1 MRFQEVTM
9 NKSGIS
15 NRKPLKTQKTY
26 GCIVPIV
33 ISGQEV
39 LMAHYVPCDSDKI
52 EDIELFF
59 QSDLSFLE
67 RTLFSTNIR
76 KAFILGG
83 EKYAAILIQKYFKR
97 MGIEILEVTHAPQ
110 NDLNGYPRRDIFAF
124 PETCKIYE
132 ISRGRILHQF
142 TY

>member
-1 MRFQEVTM
+1 MKFQEVTM

-15 NRKPLKTQKTY
+15 NRRPLKTQKTY

-33 ISGQEV
+33 ISSHEV

-67 RTLFSTNIR
+67 RTLFSPNVR

-83 EKYAAILIQKYFKR
+83 ERYAVSLIQKYFKAL
-97 MGIEILEVTHAPQ
+97 GIEIIEATHNPQ

-124 PETCKIYE
+124 PETHKIYE
-132 ISRGRILHQF
+132 ISRGKILHQF
-142 TY
+142 AY